1 MKKNIFLVLL
11 LLLAVVCAYG
21 QNASPID
28 LVLLLDT
35 SSTMSSSYE
44 NVNNYITGDFLNEF
58 LRVGDTFHLIA
69 FSSNSRLDVAR
80 RISGVGDVETIIG
93 RMLLQYPVENGS
105 NISSAL
111 SYAEQYITTLPVRQ
125 KKIVLVSVGASDT
138 GNLVNASK
146 QRLGSKNST
155 LDFIQVTPGKTL
167 SNLPKSGRPAGAK
180 ITTTTTTTTAATKP
194 ASSGGT
200 QGASSGPSGQTKT
213 TANSGTGTAGGTT
226 ATGATSSGTTN
237 TTGTSAT
244 GASAGTG
251 TTTGTSATGASA
263 GTGTA
268 GSSATG
274 ASAGTG
280 TTTGTSAT
288 GAAAGTGTAGSSTPG
303 ASAGTGTTG
312 ASAAG
317 PSSVTIDISPTGAS
331 AAGPSS
337 VTIDISPT
345 GTVTVQENNLSVQG
359 QNAVSGTNADKQ
371 PAGNSPNAD
380 NSSGG
385 KNAKNNFSP
394 EEKARNRTE
403 SYSTSLPF
411 ILLVVILALLL
422 LGIIIFL
429 ASRKLGSSPNRVV
442 SQAASTGG
450 KSPRDNTKFVN
461 HSKELAKYA
470 SVPNR
475 RSSPYDAHPLKHD
488 THKPVINPSGPLL
501 LNLFVEDQNT
511 AIGKRNIHSL
521 KSGYSL
527 TVGGGKSDDF
537 MIFLVPI
544 PPHIGEIHR
553 SGSALTFVP
562 RKPKYF
568 PDIGANEVK
577 DCINKTIRIISDKQF
592 EMRFRFEM
600 YEDPLD
606 ALNRVLMSVKIPG

>member
-11 LLLAVVCAYG
+11 LLLTIVCAYG

-44 NVNNYITGDFLNEF
+44 NVNNYITGGFLNEF
-58 LRVGDTFHLIA
+58 LRVGDTFHLIV

-93 RMLLQYPVENGS
+93 RMLLQYPIENGS

-111 SYAEQYITTLPVRQ
+111 NYAEQYITTLPVRQ

-146 QRLGSKNST
+146 QRLSSKNST
-155 LDFIQVTPGKTL
+155 LDFIQVTPGKAL

-180 ITTTTTTTTAATKP
+180 ITTTTTTTTTTKP

-200 QGASSGPSGQTKT
+200 QGASSGSSGQTQSKT
-213 TANSGTGTAGGTT
+213 NSGTGTTGGTAAAGATAGTAAKTDTGGTT
-226 ATGATSSGTTN
+226 AGTSTTGASTGTGTTGSSA
-237 TTGTSAT
+237 TGTTAGTGTGTSAAGASSGTNTT

-251 TTTGTSATGASA
+251 ATGATA
-263 GTGTA
+263 A
-268 GSSATG
+268 GSSA
-274 ASAGTG
+274 AEGTN
-280 TTTGTSAT
+280 
-288 GAAAGTGTAGSSTPG
+288 
-303 ASAGTGTTG
+303 
-312 ASAAG
+312 
-317 PSSVTIDISPTGAS
+317 SVSQG
-331 AAGPSS
+331 
-337 VTIDISPT
+337 
-345 GTVTVQENNLSVQG
+345 QQG
-359 QNAVSGTNADKQ
+359 QNAVSGKSADQ
-371 PAGNSPNAD
+371 QSTGTSPNAD
-380 NSSGG
+380 KSSGG
-385 KNAKNNFSP
+385 KNAKSNLSA
-394 EEKARNRTE
+394 EERAKNRAE
-403 SYSTSLPF
+403 SAPAVSLPF
-411 ILLVVILALLL
+411 ILLVSILTLLL
-422 LGIIIFL
+422 LGIILFL
-429 ASRKLGSSPNRVV
+429 VSRKLGSSPNRVMTE
-442 SQAASTGG
+442 AASTGG
-450 KSPRDNTKFVN
+450 KTPRDNTKRDTVRDTTRDNIKRDNIRDTKRDNTTTTRDTAKRDNTKFAD

-475 RSSPYDAHPLKHD
+475 RSSPYDVHPLKPD
-488 THKPVINPSGPLL
+488 THKSPAINPSGPLL

-527 TVGGGKSDDF
+527 TVGGGKTDDY

-553 SGSALTFVP
+553 SGSSLTFVP
-562 RKPKYF
+562 KKPKYF
-568 PDIGANEVK
+568 PDIGANEVR

-600 YEDPLD
+600 YEDPLI

>member
-69 FSSNSRLDVAR
+69 FSSNSKLDVAR
-80 RISGVGDVETIIG
+80 RISGVGDVETIIA
-93 RMLLQYPVENGS
+93 RMLLQYPIENGS

-111 SYAEQYITTLPVRQ
+111 TFTEQYINTLPLVRQ

-180 ITTTTTTTTAATKP
+180 KITTTTTTKP

-200 QGASSGPSGQTKT
+200 QSTSGSSGQPKST
-213 TANSGTGTAGGTT
+213 TNSGTGAAGGTAGT
-226 ATGATSSGTTN
+226 GTTTAGTTS
-237 TTGTSAT
+237 TTGTGTGGTTTGTNAGSTGSSAAS
-244 GASAGTG
+244 ASAGTG
-251 TTTGTSATGASA
+251 TTGSSAAGTSA
-263 GTGTA
+263 GTGAT

-280 TTTGTSAT
+280 AT
-288 GAAAGTGTAGSSTPG
+288 GSSAAG
-303 ASAGTGTTG
+303 ASAGTGTTDSSVAG
-312 ASAAG
+312 AS
-317 PSSVTIDISPTGAS
+317 
-331 AAGPSS
+331 
-337 VTIDISPT
+337 T
-345 GTVTVQENNLSVQG
+345 GTTTGSSTANGTNSVSQGQG
-359 QNAVSGTNADKQ
+359 QNAVSGSNADQ
-371 PAGNSPNAD
+371 QSAGTSPNAD
-380 NSSGG
+380 NYSSDGV
-385 KNAKNNFSP
+385 NAKNNLSP
-394 EEKARNRTE
+394 AERAKNRTE

-411 ILLVVILALLL
+411 ILLVIILALLL

-429 ASRKLGSSPNRVV
+429 ASRKLGSSPNRVMSDV
-442 SQAASTGG
+442 ASTDS
-450 KSPRDNTKFVN
+450 KSPRDNKKFVD
-461 HSKELAKYA
+461 HSRELARYA

-475 RSSPYDAHPLKHD
+475 RSTPYDAHPFKPD

-501 LNLFVEDQNT
+501 LNMFVEDQNT

-527 TVGGGKSDDF
+527 SVGGGKSDDF
-537 MIFLVPI
+537 MLFLVPI

-553 SGSALTFVP
+553 SGASLTFVP
-562 RKPKYF
+562 KKPKYF

-592 EMRFRFEM
+592 EMRFRFQM

>member
-11 LLLAVVCAYG
+11 LLLAIVCAYG

-28 LVLLLDT
+28 LLLLLDT
-35 SSTMSSSYE
+35 SSTMSSSYD

-93 RMLLQYPVENGS
+93 RMLLQYPIENGS

-111 SYAEQYITTLPVRQ
+111 TFTEQYITTLPFVRQ
-125 KKIVLVSVGASDT
+125 KKIILVSVGAADT

-180 ITTTTTTTTAATKP
+180 ITTTTTTKP

-200 QGASSGPSGQTKT
+200 QSASSGSSGQPKS
-213 TANSGTGTAGGTT
+213 TAGSGTGATGGTAGTGSTTTGTTAATGAGGTT
-226 ATGATSSGTTN
+226 T
-237 TTGTSAT
+237 
-244 GASAGTG
+244 
-251 TTTGTSATGASA
+251 
-263 GTGTA
+263 
-268 GSSATG
+268 GSSA
-274 ASAGTG
+274 A
-280 TTTGTSAT
+280 
-288 GAAAGTGTAGSSTPG
+288 G

-312 ASAAG
+312 ASATG
-317 PSSVTIDISPTGAS
+317 TSTGTGATGSS
-331 AAGPSS
+331 AAGAS
-337 VTIDISPT
+337 T
-345 GTVTVQENNLSVQG
+345 GTTTTGSSATDGTNSVSQGQG
-359 QNAVSGTNADKQ
+359 QNTVSGSNANQQSAGTSTNAD
-371 PAGNSPNAD
+371 NY
-380 NSSGG
+380 SSDGV
-385 KNAKNNFSP
+385 NAKNNLSP
-394 EEKARNRTE
+394 AERAKNRTE

-411 ILLVVILALLL
+411 ILLVIILALLL

-429 ASRKLGSSPNRVV
+429 ASRKLGSSPNRVMSEV
-442 SQAASTGG
+442 ASTNG
-450 KSPRDNTKFVN
+450 KTPRDKTKFAD

-470 SVPNR
+470 SIPNR
-475 RSSPYDAHPLKHD
+475 RSTPYDAHPFKPD

-527 TVGGGKSDDF
+527 TVGGGKSDDY

-544 PPHIGEIHR
+544 PSHIGEIHR
-553 SGSALTFVP
+553 NGSSLTFVP
-562 RKPKYF
+562 KKPKYF

-577 DCINKTIRIISDKQF
+577 DCINKTIRIISDKHF

>member
-11 LLLAVVCAYG
+11 LLLTIVCAYG

-69 FSSNSRLDVAR
+69 FSSNTKLDVAR

-93 RMLLQYPVENGS
+93 RMLLQYPIENGS

-111 SYAEQYITTLPVRQ
+111 TFTEQYITSLPPRQ
-125 KKIVLVSVGASDT
+125 KKIVLLSVGASDT

-146 QRLGSKNST
+146 QRLGSKNVT
-155 LDFIQVTPGKTL
+155 LDFIQVTPGKAL
-167 SNLPKSGRPAGAK
+167 SNLPKSGRTAGAK
-180 ITTTTTTTTAATKP
+180 ITNTTTTKP

-200 QGASSGPSGQTKT
+200 QSASPGSSGQTQS
-213 TANSGTGTAGGTT
+213 TANSGTGTTGTT
-226 ATGATSSGTTN
+226 TGTGTGAATAGTTN
-237 TTGTSAT
+237 TTGTGGT
-244 GASAGTG
+244 TTGTG
-251 TTTGTSATGASA
+251 TNTVTSTAGSSASGASTKTNTGTSATGVS
-263 GTGTA
+263 TGTN
-268 GSSATG
+268 
-274 ASAGTG
+274 
-280 TTTGTSAT
+280 TGTSA
-288 GAAAGTGTAGSSTPG
+288 AGG
-303 ASAGTGTTG
+303 ASANTGTTG
-312 ASAAG
+312 SSSA
-317 PSSVTIDISPTGAS
+317 GAS
-331 AAGPSS
+331 
-337 VTIDISPT
+337 T
-345 GTVTVQENNLSVQG
+345 GTTNTTDSSTAEGTNSVSQG
-359 QNAVSGTNADKQ
+359 QNAVSGTSADQ
-371 PAGNSPNAD
+371 QSARTSTNAD
-380 NSSGG
+380 NYSSES
-385 KNAKNNFSP
+385 KNAHTNLSTQ
-394 EEKARNRTE
+394 ERAGDRNE

-411 ILLVVILALLL
+411 ILLIILLVLLL

-429 ASRKLGSSPNRVV
+429 ASRKLGSSPNRVMSEV
-442 SQAASTGG
+442 ASSDN
-450 KSPRDNTKFVN
+450 KSPRDNTKPVD
-461 HSKELAKYA
+461 HSKELTKYA

-475 RSSPYDAHPLKHD
+475 RSTPYDSHPFKPD
-488 THKPVINPSGPLL
+488 THKTVINPTGPLL

-537 MIFLVPI
+537 MLFLVPI

-553 SGSALTFVP
+553 NGGSLTFIP
-562 RKPKYF
+562 KKPKYF
-568 PDIGANEVK
+568 PDIGANDVK
-577 DCINKTIRIISDKQF
+577 DCINKTIRVISDKQF
-592 EMRFRFEM
+592 EMRFRFQM

>member
-69 FSSNSRLDVAR
+69 FSSNSKLDVAR
-80 RISGVGDVETIIG
+80 RISGVGDVETIIA
-93 RMLLQYPVENGS
+93 RMLLQYPIENGS

-111 SYAEQYITTLPVRQ
+111 TFTEQYITTLPLVRQ

-180 ITTTTTTTTAATKP
+180 KITTTTTTKP

-200 QGASSGPSGQTKT
+200 QSTSGSSGQPKST
-213 TANSGTGTAGGTT
+213 TNSGTGAAGGT
-226 ATGATSSGTTN
+226 
-237 TTGTSAT
+237 
-244 GASAGTG
+244 AGTG
-251 TTTGTSATGASA
+251 TTTA
-263 GTGTA
+263 GTTGTTGTGGA
-268 GSSATG
+268 TTGSSATG

-280 TTTGTSAT
+280 AT
-288 GAAAGTGTAGSSTPG
+288 GSSAS

-312 ASAAG
+312 SSAAG
-317 PSSVTIDISPTGAS
+317 TSAGTGTTGVTAGTGTTTAGTNSTTGAGGTTT
-331 AAGPSS
+331 ANGTNS
-337 VTIDISPT
+337 VS
-345 GTVTVQENNLSVQG
+345 QG
-359 QNAVSGTNADKQ
+359 QNAVSGSNADQ
-371 PAGNSPNAD
+371 QSAGTSPNAD
-380 NSSGG
+380 NYSSDSI
-385 KNAKNNFSP
+385 NAKNNLSP
-394 EEKARNRTE
+394 AERAKNRTE

-411 ILLVVILALLL
+411 ILLVIILALLL

-429 ASRKLGSSPNRVV
+429 ASRKLGSSPNRVMSDV
-442 SQAASTGG
+442 ASTTS
-450 KSPRDNTKFVN
+450 KSPRDNTKSVD
-461 HSKELAKYA
+461 HSRELARYA

-475 RSSPYDAHPLKHD
+475 RSTPYDAHPFKPD

-527 TVGGGKSDDF
+527 TVGGGKSDDY

-544 PPHIGEIHR
+544 PSHIGEIHR
-553 SGSALTFVP
+553 NGASLTFVP
-562 RKPKYF
+562 KKPKYF

-577 DCINKTIRIISDKQF
+577 DCINKTIRVISDKHF
-592 EMRFRFEM
+592 EMRFRFQM

>member
-11 LLLAVVCAYG
+11 LLLTIVCAYG

-35 SSTMSSSYE
+35 SSTMSSSYD

-69 FSSNSRLDVAR
+69 FSSNSKLDVAR
-80 RISGVGDVETIIG
+80 RILGVGDVETIIA
-93 RMLLQYPVENGS
+93 RMLLQYPIENGS

-111 SYAEQYITTLPVRQ
+111 TFTEQYITTLPFVRQ

-146 QRLGSKNST
+146 QRLGSKNTT
-155 LDFIQVTPGKTL
+155 LDFIQVTPGKALT
-167 SNLPKSGRPAGAK
+167 NLPKSGRPAGAK
-180 ITTTTTTTTAATKP
+180 ITTTTTTKP

-200 QGASSGPSGQTKT
+200 QSTSSGASGQTQST
-213 TANSGTGTAGGTT
+213 TGSGTGATGGTTGTGATTTGTTAATGAGGTT
-226 ATGATSSGTTN
+226 TGSS
-237 TTGTSAT
+237 AA
-244 GASAGTG
+244 GASTGTG
-251 TTTGTSATGASA
+251 TT
-263 GTGTA
+263 

-274 ASAGTG
+274 TGATGSSAAGASTG
-280 TTTGTSAT
+280 TTTTGSSAT
-288 GAAAGTGTAGSSTPG
+288 DGTNSVSQGQGQNTVSGSN
-303 ASAGTGTTG
+303 ANQQSAGT
-312 ASAAG
+312 S
-317 PSSVTIDISPTGAS
+317 
-331 AAGPSS
+331 
-337 VTIDISPT
+337 
-345 GTVTVQENNLSVQG
+345 
-359 QNAVSGTNADKQ
+359 TNAD
-371 PAGNSPNAD
+371 NY
-380 NSSGG
+380 SSDGV
-385 KNAKNNFSP
+385 NAKNNLSP
-394 EEKARNRTE
+394 EERAKNRTE

-411 ILLVVILALLL
+411 ILLVIILALLL

-429 ASRKLGSSPNRVV
+429 ASRKLGSSPNRVMSEV
-442 SQAASTGG
+442 ASSDG
-450 KSPRDNTKFVN
+450 KTSRDKTKFAD

-470 SVPNR
+470 SGSNR
-475 RSSPYDAHPLKHD
+475 RSTPYDAHPFKPD

-527 TVGGGKSDDF
+527 SVGGGKSDDF
-537 MIFLVPI
+537 LLFLVPI

-553 SGSALTFVP
+553 NGGSLTFVP
-562 RKPKYF
+562 KKPKYF